1 MTKHFKTVWI
11 VGASA
16 GIGAA
21 LVAKF
26 AKSDAD
32 GNTTIIASARSA
44 DALSDLAASS
54 KNIHAVPLDVTK
66 PDAVHDAIGLIEDRF
81 GLPDL
86 VVLAAG
92 IYSPMP
98 VDDFSAKTIRD
109 HFDVNYFG
117 TVNCLEILIPKMR
130 KRGSGEI
137 AVVASV
143 AGYRGLPKAGAYGP
157 TKAALINL
165 CETLRGELGE
175 TGVCLRVIN
184 PGFVKTRLTDKNDF
198 DMPYLQTPEQ
208 AAGFVYRG
216 LKRGNGFEIAFP
228 PPFVRQLKLA
238 RILPYGLYFKL
249 IRKVMGKS
257 DG

>member
-1 MTKHFKTVWI
+1 MTKHFRTVWI

-21 LVAKF
+21 LVEKF
-26 AKSDAD
+26 AKSDA
-32 GNTTIIASARSA
+32 GANTTIIASARSA

-54 KNIHAVPLDVTK
+54 ENIHAVPLDVTK
-66 PDAVHDAIGLIEDRF
+66 PDAVRDAIALIEDRF

-98 VDDFSAKTIRD
+98 VDEFSAKTIRD

-117 TVNCLEILIPKMR
+117 TVNCLETLIPKMR

-165 CETLRGELGE
+165 CETLHAELGG
-175 TGVCLRVIN
+175 TGVHLRVIN

-208 AAGFVYRG
+208 AAGFVYHG
-216 LKRGNGFEIAFP
+216 LTRGNGFEIAFP